1 MDKKTIKDIDVSG
14 KRVLVRVDFNVP
26 LNENGEVADGTRIEA
41 ALPTINYLIDKNC
54 KIILMS
60 HLGRPDGK
68 VEEKLRLNP
77 VAEFLSKLLERP
89 VKKVDKTVTNEVK
102 TAVDGLKEGEILLL
116 ENLRFNPGE
125 KKNDPE
131 FAKSLSILADIY
143 VNDAFGAA
151 HRTHASTVGVANY
164 LPAVAG
170 LLLEKEIDNLN
181 GLLENPKKPFIAV
194 LGGNKV
200 SDKVKVIDRL
210 LDVVDGLLTGGGMC
224 FTFLKAKGLNIGNSI
239 CQNEELEH
247 AEEMLKKAEKNKVGF
262 YLPKDVV
269 VANELSES
277 ANYKVVSVE
286 NIPSDQK
293 GLDIGPETINEY
305 KKILAA
311 ASTIFWNGPM
321 GVFEMKPFENGTREV
336 ARAIADSKGTTI
348 VGGGD
353 SDAALKK
360 FGLEKTI
367 SFISTGG
374 GASLKVLEGV
384 ALPGIEALMNKKKV
398 RCET

>member
-1 MDKKTIKDIDVSG
+1 MDKKTVKDIDVSG

-26 LNENGEVADGTRIEA
+26 LNENGEVVDGTRIEA
-41 ALPTINYLIDKNC
+41 ALPTINYLLSKNC
-54 KIILMS
+54 KVILMS

-68 VEEKLRLNP
+68 VEEKLRLTP
-77 VAEFLSKLLERP
+77 VAEFLSELLERP
-89 VKKVDKTVTNEVK
+89 VKKADKTVTDEVK
-102 TAVDGLKEGEILLL
+102 TAASNLKEGEILLL

-131 FAKSLSILADIY
+131 FAKNLASLADIY

-277 ANYKVVSVE
+277 ANHKVVSVE

-293 GLDIGPETINEY
+293 GLDIGPETISEY
-305 KKILAA
+305 KKILAT

-336 ARAIADSKGTTI
+336 AQAIVDSKGTTI

-374 GASLKVLEGV
+374 GASLKVLEGAV
-384 ALPGIEALMNKKKV
+384 LPGIEALMDKKKI
-398 RCET
+398 RCKT